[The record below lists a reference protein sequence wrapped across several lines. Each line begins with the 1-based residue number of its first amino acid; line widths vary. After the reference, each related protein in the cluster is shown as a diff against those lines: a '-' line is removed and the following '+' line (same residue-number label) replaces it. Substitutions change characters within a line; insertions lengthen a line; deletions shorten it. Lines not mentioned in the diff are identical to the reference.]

1 LSTDSQPAT
10 LIIPGQ
16 PVVPVPNNFT
26 LHNGS
31 VITNVWLQIMHDI
44 SREKCNADDHSR
56 KANKL
61 VATAKNR
68 SKKRLFCQMSTN
80 SDTPT

>member
-1 LSTDSQPAT
+1 
-10 LIIPGQ
+10 
-16 PVVPVPNNFT
+16 
-26 LHNGS
+26 
-31 VITNVWLQIMHDI
+31 MHDI

-80 SDTPT
+80 SDTPTWRLPGCLVMRHFDDLRPNDDSVQFSSVQ